1 METYKWQTRVSLA
14 QVKLPKDCLVCK
26 CCKNKEHLIDIDK
39 YYNAIVNALRD
50 AAVLCVP
57 RIPTGTLKPYWNEE
71 LEHLKADWLFWFHM
85 WVSAGRPSSGWL
97 QHIKNVCKFKY
108 KLALKDAYCEYEN
121 KLDDDLL
128 RHFTSIHMPEF
139 WKVWKAKFKRNADHN
154 IHVPGCNNNTDIA
167 NAFADKFSAIY
178 YGSQDIL
185 SDDSGLLYYSNKNN
199 NTNILQVSDD
209 SVPIFTIEVIETA
222 LSRLKHGKACGPD
235 DIASEHLSHAHS
247 ILIIHLRLLFYMM
260 VTHGYVPEGF
270 GLGVIVPLIKDKAGN
285 INSLD
290 NYRAISLTPIIAK
303 LFESVVLELCG
314 NALSSDELQFGL
326 NEVMEQRTQFSR

>member
-1 METYKWQTRVSLA
+1 MVVIY
-14 QVKLPKDCLVCK
+14 
-26 CCKNKEHLIDIDK
+26 
-39 YYNAIVNALRD
+39 
-50 AAVLCVP
+50 
-57 RIPTGTLKPYWNEE
+57 
-71 LEHLKADWLFWFHM
+71 
-85 WVSAGRPSSGWL
+85 
-97 QHIKNVCKFKY
+97 
-108 KLALKDAYCEYEN
+108 
-121 KLDDDLL
+121 
-128 RHFTSIHMPEF
+128 
-139 WKVWKAKFKRNADHN
+139 
-154 IHVPGCNNNTDIA
+154 A
-167 NAFADKFSAIY
+167 NAFAEKFSAIY
-178 YGSQDIL
+178 CDSQDIL

-270 GLGVIVPLIKDKAGN
+270 GLGVIVPLIKDRAGN

-290 NYRAISLTPIIAK
+290 SYRAISFTPIIAK

-314 NALSSDELQFGL
+314 NALSSDELQFGFK
-326 NEVMEQRTQFSR
+326 RGTQDAIFSLKAIVNHFTTNKAPYTLP